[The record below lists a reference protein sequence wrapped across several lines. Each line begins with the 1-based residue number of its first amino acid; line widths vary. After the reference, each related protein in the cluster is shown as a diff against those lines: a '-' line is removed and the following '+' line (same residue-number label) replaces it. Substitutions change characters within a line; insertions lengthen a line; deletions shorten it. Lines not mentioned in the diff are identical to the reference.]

1 VKLIIQ
7 IPCYNEESTLPAT
20 LLDLPRALPGIDVIE
35 YLVVDDGCVD
45 RTVQVAQTFGVQHI
59 IRHAQNRGLAA
70 AFVSGLDAALAAG
83 ADIIVN
89 TDADNQYC
97 GEDVAS
103 LVQPILDGRA
113 DIVIGD
119 RGVAD
124 LQHFSALKRGL
135 QRFGSWVVQ
144 RTAGIPVPDATSGF
158 RAFSRDAALR
168 LTVLSDYTYTLET
181 LIQAGARRMAVVF
194 VPIHTNPQIRRS
206 RLIRNVPS
214 FLSVSAVTIL
224 RFYTMYRPLRVF
236 MTIGASL
243 AAIGCLLGLRFLY
256 FYLSEQGAAGHM
268 QSLILTAILI
278 ILGFQVCLIG
288 LIAELV
294 RMNRKMLEETLHRVR
309 RLELVQMA
317 SREQEKPVHEH
328 E

>member
-1 VKLIIQ
+1 
-7 IPCYNEESTLPAT
+7 LPAT

-45 RTVQVAQTFGVQHI
+45 TTVQVAQAFGVQHI
-59 IRHAQNRGLAA
+59 VHHAQNRGLAA
-70 AFVSGLDAALAAG
+70 AFISGMDAALAAG

-97 GEDVAS
+97 GEDIGL
-103 LVQPILDGRA
+103 LVRPILEGRA

-124 LQHFSALKRGL
+124 LEHFSPLKRAL
-135 QRFGSWVVQ
+135 QRLGSWVVE

-158 RAFSRDAALR
+158 RAFSRSAALH

-181 LIQAGARRMAVVF
+181 LIQAGARRMAVEF
-194 VPIHTNPQIRRS
+194 VPIHVNANTRRS

-214 FLSVSAVTIL
+214 FLSISVISIL

-236 MTIGASL
+236 MTMGATLVL
-243 AAIGCLLGLRFLY
+243 AGLLLGLR
-256 FYLSEQGAAGHM
+256 YLSFYILGPGPGGHT
-268 QSLILTAILI
+268 QSLILMAILI
-278 ILGFQVCLIG
+278 IVGFQVCMIG

-294 RMNRKMLEETLHRVR
+294 RLNRKMIEEALYRVR
-309 RLELVQMA
+309 GLELAQPRTVVEDDTQQNCD
-317 SREQEKPVHEH
+317 SCP
-328 E
+328 